1 MNKPSQWMRVFALM
15 ASASMLLAAC
25 TPAAPTAAPPAEKPA
40 ATAVPAEKDAEK
52 PAATAV
58 PAEKPAASKYQ
69 EAPLLADMVKAGTI
83 PAVDE
88 RLPVDPFV
96 VGPGVLLP
104 EGDLDWKPGKYG
116 GVLRSAHAVANWS
129 PDIFVMMNEPLL
141 SAPGLGVAGVRGN
154 VVQDFKVENDNKEFT
169 FTLRKGLKWSDGQP
183 VTTEDVRFVWEDIY
197 GNDKLY
203 PTGPPARFKT
213 GFDGKGIL
221 GKMTIVDDFT
231 FKMTF
236 EQPYGGFL
244 RALTIEGWNGY
255 TEVLRPSHYLKQF
268 HIKYKTLEDL
278 KPLLTENKLTDEWW
292 NLFTLKN
299 CNNWDMTNPKCVDYP
314 ALNPW
319 IGVKAEQGVLQFKRN
334 PYYYKVDTEGKQ
346 LPYIDEI
353 ISSQMADVEMVNV
366 KVVSGD
372 VDFLRESTAL
382 VKIPMYKEAE
392 EKAGFSVVLLD
403 MHVDSSGLR
412 LNQTFSDT
420 NWQALSQQFNFRKA
434 VSHAINRN
442 EMIDT
447 LYFGYASMPVNT
459 IGEANMTYDVAQANK
474 LLDDLG
480 VKKGADG
487 FRTYADGKPVEILI
501 EHQASAPDLGPAAEL
516 AAQYLNAVGIKTTVK
531 QLESNTWG
539 TKNTN
544 NEIQANTQWS
554 NDAGWDS
561 GLTTGYADSAG
572 RMWQL
577 WRTSEGAQG
586 IEPPDWY
593 KKAIDMDKA
602 RWQSVSGSD
611 AYMALKQEQFK
622 WDRENLPY
630 INFVEQVKYPM
641 IAKKGLMNVGTGGF
655 AIAQNFA
662 GEQLWWDK

>member
-1 MNKPSQWMRVFALM
+1 M

-25 TPAAPTAAPPAEKPA
+25 ATAAPTAAPPAEKPA

-58 PAEKPAASKYQ
+58 PAEKPAASKWQ
-69 EAPLLADMVKAGTI
+69 EAPILADMVKAGTI

-104 EGDLDWKPGKYG
+104 ETDVDWKPGKYG
-116 GVLRSAHAVANWS
+116 GILRSAHASANWN

-154 VVQDFKVENDNKEFT
+154 IVQDFKVENDNKDFT

-197 GNDKLY
+197 GNDKMY
-203 PTGPPARFKT
+203 PNGPPDRFKT
-213 GFDGKGIL
+213 GYVASGKL
-221 GKMTIVDDFT
+221 GKLTILDDFT
-231 FKMTF
+231 FKMSF
-236 EQPYGGFL
+236 EEPYGGFV
-244 RALTIEGWNGY
+244 RNLTIEGWNGY
-255 TEVLRPSHYLKQF
+255 TEILRPSHYLKQF
-268 HIKYKTLEDL
+268 HIKYKTLDEL
-278 KPLLTENKLTDEWW
+278 KPLLEENKLTDEWW

-346 LPYIDEI
+346 LPYIDEL

-382 VKIPMYKEAE
+382 IKIPMYKEAE
-392 EKAGFSVVLLD
+392 DKANINVLLTE

-420 NWQALSQQFNFRKA
+420 NWQKYSQEFNFRKA
-434 VSHAINRN
+434 VSHAINRQ
-442 EMIDT
+442 ELIDT
-447 LYFGYASMPVNT
+447 LYYGYASMPVDT
-459 IGEANMTYDVAQANK
+459 IGEANMTYDVAQSNK

-480 VKKGADG
+480 LKKGADG
-487 FRTYADGKPVEILI
+487 FRTYPDGKPVEILI
-501 EHQASAPDLGPAAEL
+501 EHSAPAPDIGPAAEL
-516 AAQYLNAVGIKTTVK
+516 ASQYLNAVGIKTTSK
-531 QLESNTWG
+531 QLEANTLG
-539 TKNTN
+539 QKNTA
-544 NEIQANTQWS
+544 NEVQASSGWS
-554 NDAGWDS
+554 NDQGWDN
-561 GLTTGYADSAG
+561 GVTQGYADAAG
-572 RMWQL
+572 QMWAL
-577 WRTSEGAQG
+577 WRTSIGKQG
-586 IEPPDWY
+586 TEPPAWY
-593 KKAIDMDKA
+593 KKALEIDKA

-611 AYMALKQEQFK
+611 EYLKLKQEGFQ
-622 WDRENLPY
+622 WSRENLPW
-630 INFVEQVKYPM
+630 INFVEHVKYPM
-641 IAKKGLMNVGTGGF
+641 IAKKNLMNAATGGY
-655 AIAQNFA
+655 AIASNFA